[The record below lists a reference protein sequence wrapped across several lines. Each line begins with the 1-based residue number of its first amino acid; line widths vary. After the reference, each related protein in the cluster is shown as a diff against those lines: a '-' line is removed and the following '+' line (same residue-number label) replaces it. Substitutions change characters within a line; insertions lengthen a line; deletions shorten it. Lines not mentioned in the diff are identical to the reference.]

1 MQTTDTLRAEHEGV
15 LLVLDQ
21 LERAVATA
29 ERGAAV
35 PTDIF
40 RDIQEF
46 FVVFADR
53 CHHSKEEPE
62 LFPRLKAHS
71 SRAIA
76 ERLEQ
81 DHTVGRRLAAASGQA
96 VDAYT
101 ACQTESGAKL
111 AAAARGYA
119 SFLRE
124 HIDLETREVLPAVEG
139 PLAAYRGGANRRRHN
154 RAVARDDRR
163 AACTHQSL
171 RATVR

>member
-1 MQTTDTLRAEHEGV
+1 V
-15 LLVLDQ
+15 
-21 LERAVATA
+21 
-29 ERGAAV
+29 
-35 PTDIF
+35 
-40 RDIQEF
+40 
-46 FVVFADR
+46 
-53 CHHSKEEPE
+53 
-62 LFPRLKAHS
+62 
-71 SRAIA
+71 IA

-139 PLAAYRGGANRRRHN
+139 PLAAYRGEANGAGTTERLHGMIDGLP
-154 RAVARDDRR
+154 ARINPY
-163 AACTHQSL
+163 
-171 RATVR
+171 VRPSAD

>member
-1 MQTTDTLRAEHEGV
+1 LRQSKLGRRLAAGS
-15 LLVLDQ
+15 
-21 LERAVATA
+21 APTA
-29 ERGAAV
+29 SRPLTNGKLNRQFTAH
-35 PTDIF
+35 PLTS
-40 RDIQEF
+40 RW
-46 FVVFADR
+46 
-53 CHHSKEEPE
+53 
-62 LFPRLKAHS
+62 RLKAHA